1 MKMEHFIQVLG
12 ARTHNLKNINCTI
25 PLGRITVITGISGSG
40 KSSLAFDTLFA
51 EGQRRYTESLSTYA
65 RQFLERMQR
74 PDVDLISNIPPAI
87 AVEQQNKVKNARST
101 VGTTSEINDY
111 LQLLFAS
118 VGKTICPE
126 CQIEVKSYT
135 PQSAALELAQLPM
148 NSSLTVLAALERE
161 NGTSVQSL
169 KEELIRAGFF
179 RILIKGEA
187 RDLSLL
193 DDRFIENQEPLLI
206 LIDRLRLQQ
215 EELDRLADSLE
226 VAFQL
231 GKGKAKVMVKDGK
244 AFEFDTS
251 FSCPDCK
258 KIFKQPEPNLF
269 SFNSP
274 IGACSV
280 CHGFG
285 KIIGID
291 VDKIIPNKNTSLRQG
306 AIVPWNSSAYEE
318 MYDDL
323 ELIARRYKLPLDI
336 PFGKLTEE
344 QKKIV
349 VEGID
354 EYIGIRGFFRYLEKK
369 RYKMHIRVFLSRYRS
384 FEVCPHCKGSRLKPE
399 ALNVVVNKKNIQ
411 QLSTMSIEEV
421 QAFFA
426 NISFSEKEEEKAYRL
441 LQEIKQRVS
450 YLHDVGLGYIDLNRQ
465 MRTLSGGEA
474 QRINL
479 AAALGSALTN
489 TLYILDEPT
498 IGLHP
503 CDSDRL
509 LSVLRQLKERGNTL
523 VIVEHDPAVIQAA
536 DKIIDLGPDAGEQGG
551 EVIFQGNAEEIL
563 ESPVSLTGKF
573 LRGEKKIHHSPR
585 FRKPSGHINIFGAR
599 ENNLKNIDV
608 KIPLGVLA
616 CLTGVSGS
624 GKSTL
629 MENIL
634 YAGYKHP
641 FGATKIEPGRF
652 ERIEGTEQVDDILMI
667 DQSPL
672 NASLRS
678 NPATYIKA
686 YDEIR
691 NIMAN
696 TRAARLRGI
705 KPAHFSF
712 NVPGGRCPLCKG
724 TGFVTIEMFFLA
736 DISLV
741 CEQCQG
747 KRFTDEILDIKFRGK
762 NIDDILNMTVSQ
774 AMRFFED
781 FPRVAKRLQALID
794 LGLGYLKLG
803 QSTSKLSGGEA
814 QRIKLVGLLAK
825 NRRNRK
831 YLFLFDEPTT
841 GLHLADIEVLLQ
853 VLQKV
858 VDEGNSV
865 LVIEHNP
872 DFIAQADYI
881 IDLGPGGGDAGGRIV
896 AQGTVEDICNAE
908 NSITGKYLKK
918 RLIYLRENKQT
929 NKIIN

>member
-1 MKMEHFIQVLG
+1 MKHLIQILG
-12 ARTHNLKNINCTI
+12 ARTHNLKNISCAI
-25 PLGRITVITGISGSG
+25 PLGRITVITGVSGSG

-111 LQLLFAS
+111 LQLLFAT
-118 VGKTICPE
+118 VGKTICPKCHVE
-126 CQIEVKSYT
+126 AKSDT
-135 PQSAALELAQLPM
+135 PQSAAQELARLPM
-148 NSSLTVLAALERE
+148 NTRLSIIAALERE
-161 NGTSVQSL
+161 HWTSPQSL
-169 KEELIRAGFF
+169 KEELVKAGFF
-179 RILIKGEA
+179 RVLIKGEIQ
-187 RDLSLL
+187 DLSLIN
-193 DDRFIENQEPLLI
+193 DDIIDEQNPLLV

-215 EELDRLADSLE
+215 KEMDRLTDSLE
-226 VAFQL
+226 IAFLL
-231 GKGKAKVMVKDGK
+231 GKGKAKVIVKDGK
-244 AFEFDTS
+244 EFEFDTS
-251 FSCPDCK
+251 FSCPSCK
-258 KIFKQPEPNLF
+258 RIFKQPEPNLF

-274 IGACSV
+274 IGACPI

-291 VDKIIPNKNTSLRQG
+291 IDKIIPNKNTSLRQG

-318 MYDDL
+318 MYYDL
-323 ELIARRYKLPLDI
+323 ELIAKRYGI
-336 PFGKLTEE
+336 PFDAPFKTLTEE

-349 VEGID
+349 IEGID
-354 EYIGIRGFFRYLEKK
+354 EYIGIKGFFRYLEKK

-384 FEVCPHCKGSRLKPE
+384 FEICSHCKGSRLKPE
-399 ALNVVVNKKNIQ
+399 ALNVFIKEKNIH
-411 QLSTMSIEEV
+411 QLHTMNIEDLRT
-421 QAFFA
+421 FFN
-426 NISFSEKEEEKAYRL
+426 NISFSEKEGEKASRL
-441 LQEIKQRVS
+441 LQEIKQRVG
-450 YLHDVGLGYIDLNRQ
+450 YLYDVGLGYIDLNRQ

-509 LSVLRQLKERGNTL
+509 LAVLKSLKSRGNTL

-536 DKIIDLGPDAGEQGG
+536 DKIIDLGPAAGEKGG
-551 EVIFQGNAEEIL
+551 EVIFQGNPQEIL
-563 ESPVSLTGKF
+563 ESPHSLTGQF

-585 FRKPSGHINIFGAR
+585 FRKPSGYINIFGAR

-641 FGATKIEPGRF
+641 FGATRIEPGRF
-652 ERIEGTEQVDDILMI
+652 ERIEGTEKIDDIIMI

-672 NASLRS
+672 STSLRS

-691 NIMAN
+691 NIMAH
-696 TRAARLRGI
+696 TRAARIRGI
-705 KPAHFSF
+705 KPKHFSF
-712 NVPGGRCPLCKG
+712 NVTGGRCPQCKG
-724 TGFVTIEMFFLA
+724 TGSVTVEMFFLA

-747 KRFTDEILDIKFRGK
+747 KRFTDEILDITFRGK
-762 NIDDILNMTVSQ
+762 NIDDILNMTVSE
-774 AMRFFED
+774 AMIFFAD
-781 FPRVAKRLQALID
+781 FPRVVKRLQVLAD

-803 QSTSKLSGGEA
+803 QSTASLSGGEA
-814 QRIKLVGLLAK
+814 QRIKLSGLLAK
-825 NRRNRK
+825 SRRTRK

-841 GLHLADIEVLLQ
+841 GLHLADIDVLLQ
-853 VLQKV
+853 VFQKV
-858 VDEGNSV
+858 VDEGNSI

-872 DFIAQADYI
+872 DFISQADYI
-881 IDLGPGGGDAGGRIV
+881 IDLGPGGGQDGGTIV
-896 AQGTVEDICNAE
+896 AQGTVEEICNAGK
-908 NSITGKYLKK
+908 SITGKYLKK
-918 RLIYLRENKQT
+918 RLISLSKNKQT
-929 NKIIN
+929 NKITN